1 MPTYHTRPMPEGWS
15 KSRDLAKLAETR
27 AQFDLSIPLGDLPG
41 IPREFSAADA
51 PVRSWLQFSREQG
64 LPVVQVRLEAPL
76 KAVCQRCLGEMRL
89 ELGGESRLAV
99 VASEAQAGR
108 TPAEFETFLAPDGYA
123 SLAAL
128 VAEELLLALP
138 LVPRHAAGERCQ
150 VAPTAELQPPGTVA
164 ASVPQRPFAD
174 LRSLL
179 ERGRK

>member
-1 MPTYHTRPMPEGWS
+1 
-15 KSRDLAKLAETR
+15 
-27 AQFDLSIPLGDLPG
+27 
-41 IPREFSAADA
+41 
-51 PVRSWLQFSREQG
+51 
-64 LPVVQVRLEAPL
+64 VQVRLEAPL

-89 ELGGESRLAV
+89 ELGGESRLAI

-108 TPAEFETFLAPDGYA
+108 TPEEFETFLAPDGYA

-138 LVPRHAAGERCQ
+138 LVPRHAAGERCEA
-150 VAPTAELQPPGTVA
+150 APTTELLPAAAAAAEET
-164 ASVPQRPFAD
+164 QRPFAE